1 TSSHRPSDPPPR
13 GADLMPVVTRCL
25 HCKQLAQVADSF
37 ADKLVRCPNC
47 QQVFM
52 ARRDSGEPP
61 THLSAAPPSNGSA
74 VAARPKPAPSAIR
87 PAQPATALGQCP
99 VCKAKLPPGATS
111 CGECGWVRQDT
122 AIAGAL

>member
-1 TSSHRPSDPPPR
+1 
-13 GADLMPVVTRCL
+13 
-25 HCKQLAQVADSF
+25 
-37 ADKLVRCPNC
+37 
-47 QQVFM
+47 M

-99 VCKAKLPPGATS
+99 VCKAKLPPGATRDQLDAS
-111 CGECGWVRQDT
+111 LKGHVLAEGQLMGRY
-122 AIAGAL
+122 GR